1 MARPLTPSQISKEV
15 QIPKRLVLLL
25 LHDLMATGLVVETAK
40 EVKHEPTYQPGK
52 TIEGLRI
59 QEVIRAYERVGTEP
73 LSRKMTDG
81 DKVNASLRDFEKA
94 TGGTAE
100 NVAIKDI

>member
-1 MARPLTPSQISKEV
+1 
-15 QIPKRLVLLL
+15 
-25 LHDLMATGLVVETAK
+25 MATGLVVETAK

-94 TGGTAE
+94 TGGTE
-100 NVAIKDI
+100 RERRNKGYLKSCLLEQSH